1 MSDLLDRPLLENEI
15 RVEAADVVFG
25 MYVAALDI
33 PWEASRFIF
42 KGFLIEDE
50 KELNEIRK
58 VCQYVIVD
66 KTRSVNVTFEV
77 KTPKLPEKNKPV
89 AQADLVQQFLVD
101 EAKSGKPVT
110 STVKPGAAE
119 KSLKPAEVIPQAP
132 PKVVGTLAAAL
143 HSPDKAALRDNKAD
157 DNAVAPVKARLF
169 RSFISPLVDMIT
181 GLPKVKA
188 NFNPNKVH
196 QSRKHLNTALKED
209 MQRMQF
215 AKDIRQ
221 EFEFSNSQISD
232 KMTNYVTTV
241 SLQQEVPVAKVAQ
254 HHLLDAAQS
263 TLAMDMNDS
272 SLHETVNVAKDA
284 LADVVES
291 IARNPEAMH
300 LVNNIR
306 KLDEHSYQH
315 AIDVSLLMVAL
326 GREMCLFKDDLV
338 EVGLGGMLHDCGEV
352 KPKGVSKISSIRN
365 ITKFRVYRDDHVQN
379 GIEIAK
385 RTNQSRIVREIIA
398 NHHEHFDGSGYPNG
412 KKGGQ
417 IGLYGNMICIVD
429 TYVSLINGRNCE
441 VALPPNKA
449 LDFMYKQK
457 GKLFHPQML
466 DQFIQVIGI
475 YPVGT
480 MVRLNTGDI
489 GFVIKQNKTWRMKPV
504 IMVVMNKHHEK
515 LETPIHIDLMNQ
527 PEHKKQIAIQSDLP
541 MDAFGLKVED
551 YLTM

>member
-1 MSDLLDRPLLENEI
+1 MSDLLDKPLLENEI
-15 RVEAADVVFG
+15 KVEAADVVFG

-66 KTRSVNVTFEV
+66 KVRSVNVSFE
-77 KTPKLPEKNKPV
+77 PKAPRLPERSKPV

-101 EAKSGKPVT
+101 EAKNGKQLAQPIKT
-110 STVKPGAAE
+110 SAAE
-119 KSLKPAEVIPQAP
+119 KSVKPAEAP
-132 PKVVGTLAAAL
+132 PKTIGTLAAAL
-143 HSPDKAALRDNKAD
+143 HVPDAPEARN
-157 DNAVAPVKARLF
+157 NHAVPPVKSKLF

-181 GLPKVKA
+181 GLPKIKA

-209 MQRMQF
+209 IQRMQF
-215 AKDIRQ
+215 AKDIRE
-221 EFEFSNSQISD
+221 EFQFSNSQITD
-232 KMTNYVTTV
+232 KMTNYVTTA
-241 SLQQEVPVAKVAQ
+241 SLVQEVPVAKVARHQ
-254 HHLLDAAQS
+254 LLDAAQS

-284 LADVVES
+284 VADVVES

-365 ITKFRVYRDDHVQN
+365 ITKFRVYKDDHVQN

-441 VALPPNKA
+441 LALPPNKA

-504 IMVVMNKHHEK
+504 VMVVMNKHHEK
-515 LETPIHIDLMNQ
+515 LETPVHLDLMNQ
-527 PEHKKQIAIQSDLP
+527 PEHKKQIAIHSDLP
-541 MDAFGLKVED
+541 MDAFGLRVED